1 MKKILALLM
10 IIACLASTSAMAR
23 TLTASVNRPE
33 IPQGEVVVLTLE
45 YLGVHTDKTPDLSVL
60 KKDFNIFSMEQEF
73 QNIYDNGKTYQL
85 QKWNIGLMPK
95 GVGKILIPAVSLDGN
110 RSQALEINV
119 IPAGDAS
126 AIKAG
131 EENMPKYAISAEI
144 DNTSPY
150 VQQEINMTVSIFDA
164 GGLQGSAPYFDS
176 EAQNDWN
183 ILGLGEPTLESKV
196 INGQSV
202 RVIKFKYALFPQKS
216 GTLKLPQARFDGY
229 YLTGRRRSNPLQQ
242 LIDSQFGDI
251 GLSISDMSATR
262 NPVVLT
268 TQEQNI
274 TVKPAAANTQWW
286 IPAEKLEIY
295 SQWQPSPPVFKVGE
309 AISRNISIKA
319 VGVADKQLPTLS
331 FDSSESIKQYPE
343 KPVSENRIE
352 NGKVASVKNIKNVY
366 IPSKAG
372 KALIP
377 EVKIDWFNV
386 KTGKTE
392 TARLPATEINVMP
405 GSTVST
411 AADTPAI
418 PASEKLLPE
427 SKKDAIFA
435 SQPLQEANA
444 TEKEQ
449 TMNVYLWSLL
459 SFFCG
464 IFISYLLFSSSRK
477 DKKSVPASSNNYFA
491 EVVKYAKQKDLR
503 ALRDSLIF
511 WARQKYHDDSITNLN
526 DISSYNNDASFHQAL
541 ANLSS
546 LMYAPQKTEWNAD
559 EFIAVFRLTNKFTDK
574 NKPEDKPLP
583 ELYK

>member
-10 IIACLASTSAMAR
+10 IIACLVSTSAMAR

-45 YLGVHTDKTPDLSVL
+45 YLGAHTDKTPDLSVL

-251 GLSISDMSATR
+251 GLSISLSDRPPLIRNGGFRRKNLRFTANGSLPRRLSKSAR
-262 NPVVLT
+262 LS
-268 TQEQNI
+268 
-274 TVKPAAANTQWW
+274 A
-286 IPAEKLEIY
+286 
-295 SQWQPSPPVFKVGE
+295 
-309 AISRNISIKA
+309 AISASKLSAWLTNNCQLCLLTVRKVLSSIRKNRSAKTELKMEKSLPSKISKTFIFPAK
-319 VGVADKQLPTLS
+319 
-331 FDSSESIKQYPE
+331 PE
-343 KPVSENRIE
+343 KP
-352 NGKVASVKNIKNVY
+352 
-366 IPSKAG
+366 
-372 KALIP
+372 
-377 EVKIDWFNV
+377 
-386 KTGKTE
+386 
-392 TARLPATEINVMP
+392 
-405 GSTVST
+405 
-411 AADTPAI
+411 
-418 PASEKLLPE
+418 
-427 SKKDAIFA
+427 
-435 SQPLQEANA
+435 
-444 TEKEQ
+444 
-449 TMNVYLWSLL
+449 
-459 SFFCG
+459 
-464 IFISYLLFSSSRK
+464 
-477 DKKSVPASSNNYFA
+477 
-491 EVVKYAKQKDLR
+491 
-503 ALRDSLIF
+503 
-511 WARQKYHDDSITNLN
+511 
-526 DISSYNNDASFHQAL
+526 
-541 ANLSS
+541 
-546 LMYAPQKTEWNAD
+546 
-559 EFIAVFRLTNKFTDK
+559 
-574 NKPEDKPLP
+574 
-583 ELYK
+583 